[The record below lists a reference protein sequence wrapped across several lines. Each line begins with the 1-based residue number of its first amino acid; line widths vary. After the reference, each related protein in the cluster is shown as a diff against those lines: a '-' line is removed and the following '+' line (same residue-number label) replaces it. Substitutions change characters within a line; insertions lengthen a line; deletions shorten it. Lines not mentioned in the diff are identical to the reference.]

1 MNDKKEEI
9 LKILKE
15 SGLEVAE
22 EVAVETVNNLC
33 EALIKIVAIYSKGAS
48 LILKQLFDT
57 YKPYVLKVID
67 KFDGQDNPNY

>member
-1 MNDKKEEI
+1 MSDKKEEI

-33 EALIKIVAIYSKGAS
+33 EALVKISGLYSNGAS
-48 LILKQLFDT
+48 GVVQYLVDT
-57 YKPYVLKVID
+57 FKPKVLAAMD
-67 KFDGQDNPNY
+67 KIDGQDNPAY